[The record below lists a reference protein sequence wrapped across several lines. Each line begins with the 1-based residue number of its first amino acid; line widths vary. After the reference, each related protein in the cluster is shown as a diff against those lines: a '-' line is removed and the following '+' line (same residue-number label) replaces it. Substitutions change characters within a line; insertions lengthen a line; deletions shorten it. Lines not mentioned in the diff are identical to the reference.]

1 MSSDTKDQILNV
13 AEQLFAERGYAGTS
27 LRQLIKEAGVNLS
40 AVHYHF
46 GSKEELFRA
55 VVARTAQPIVKK
67 SLEELTLAQSREG
80 DLSVEAILEAFMSP
94 SLEIFI
100 SNDDRKERSLC
111 CAKLMGRCRTEPDP
125 IQKIADAEFEELRT
139 AYLDVLQRILPDR
152 SRNELSWKLDLIVAT
167 LIRVLSE
174 AKKPNALIQDTSPEA
189 IKVAILRLVNFL
201 APGMRS

>member
-100 SNDDRKERSLC
+100 SNDAQKERSTN

-189 IKVAILRLVNFL
+189 IKVAISRLVNFL